1 MESPTAID
9 AATQRYLSE
18 TLTLANTLGAI
29 VFTYKGEDIVDTIL
43 HFAREYRVGHVVIG
57 RPGLL
62 PWWKRLLGGKSVV
75 EQLILKA
82 HGLTVVV
89 VDAKAEPRQVELNRQ
104 HSAPRYEAA

>member
-43 HFAREYRVGHVVIG
+43 HFAKEYRVGHIVIG
-57 RPGLL
+57 RPGPL
-62 PWWKRLLGGKSVV
+62 PWWKRLLGRKTVV

-89 VDAKAEPRQVELNRQ
+89 VDAKAEPKQLDLNKQ
-104 HSAPRYEAA
+104 QPSLNYEAA

>member
-9 AATQRYLSE
+9 ASTQRYLGE

-43 HFAREYRVGHVVIG
+43 HFAREYRVGHIVIG
-57 RPGLL
+57 RPG
-62 PWWKRLLGGKSVV
+62 PVSWWKRMLGRKTVV

-89 VDAKAEPRQVELNRQ
+89 VDAKAEPKHLDLNRQ
-104 HSAPRYEAA
+104 QAAPSYEAA